1 MEFDAKDFTG
11 GTLGVWTPMHC
22 RNSHVLHPA
31 RNGAMVAFRRKISSN
46 LKSECADAPAQMGLK
61 RIYSLP
67 INFRVRIMK
76 GTDLGFLGFGK
87 MAQSI
92 AAGISDM
99 GFKMHYFD
107 AAPGSADLHSR
118 AKSMNVD
125 RSPTARELE
134 TSSDILLICV
144 KPQDLHSAL
153 SPLEGNKDYIS
164 IAAGVSVGEIIS
176 YLPNQ
181 QARVARVM
189 PNLGATINQ
198 SVSGIYCPEPN
209 LLESALHLFSGIGM
223 AFAVA
228 REDLLHGVTALS
240 GSGPAYAFLFLQ
252 SMGEAGIKQGLPA
265 EQSFEMAAR
274 TIRAAMD
281 LYLESGEHPAQWITR
296 VSSPGGTTI
305 EGLAALEDHGVRGAV
320 IRAVEAAADR
330 SRELGRKES

>member
-1 MEFDAKDFTG
+1 MSGKD
-11 GTLGVWTPMHC
+11 
-22 RNSHVLHPA
+22 
-31 RNGAMVAFRRKISSN
+31 I
-46 LKSECADAPAQMGLK
+46 
-61 RIYSLP
+61 
-67 INFRVRIMK
+67 
-76 GTDLGFLGFGK
+76 GFLGFGK

-92 AAGISDM
+92 AAGISDK
-99 GFKMHYFD
+99 GFRMHYFD
-107 AAPGSADLHSR
+107 AAPGTAELHSR
-118 AKSMNVD
+118 ATEWKVD

-144 KPQDLHSAL
+144 KPQDLSSAL

-164 IAAGVSVGEIIS
+164 IAAGVSVSEIIS
-176 YLPNQ
+176 YLPNAR
-181 QARVARVM
+181 ARVARVM

-198 SVSGIYCPEPN
+198 SVSGVYCPVED
-209 LLESALHLFSGIGM
+209 LQATTLDLFSSIGM
-223 AFAVA
+223 AFAVQK
-228 REDLLHGVTALS
+228 EDLLHGVTALS

-265 EQSFEMAAR
+265 GQSFEMAAR

-296 VSSPGGTTI
+296 VSSPAGTTI